1 MRPGHVAPALRV
13 IRNSSLL
20 MAGEIYGVS
29 VNLVTVAI
37 LSRYLP
43 LEVFGDYGFILAVSM
58 TFMVLT
64 DMGAGPIAIRE
75 IARDLH
81 RAEKVFAATVILR
94 CLLSAVTFL
103 AIVGMVR
110 MTSDS
115 PAVLEAAFIS
125 AIGVVV
131 FFLGD
136 VPQIV
141 FMAHERMQFNAIV
154 KVAAETVYLA
164 GIATV
169 AFLDFGLS
177 GVFLA
182 SLASYAARL
191 AIGLLILKRSFFS
204 PRLTWDPALLRWLF
218 LEALPIGANRLLRKV
233 SFRIDTIL
241 LQVLRTRE
249 EVGIFHGIYRLVLVV
264 LFVPRM
270 ITDALFPLFARYSE
284 GSSVAMA
291 VSFEKSMKFLLIL
304 VLPLMLVVFVGADE
318 IVALL
323 LGKNFA
329 SSCRLL
335 QLFSLVWG
343 VSFFSVLC
351 NKVLNASNHQRLAT
365 IATACCVAVN
375 LALDLALI
383 PSFGYTGAAVATL
396 CAETVL
402 LVVGFRFVS
411 TRICRVT
418 VVSVLWKPAFAG
430 ASAALVAAVFSSSA
444 PWMRASVALATYSS
458 LLLALGVFDRSELD
472 VLRALGL
479 QLRRRF
485 HPARRRAALGS
496 TVGAYRSLRKDHSKP

>member
-1 MRPGHVAPALRV
+1 MRPGHIEPALRV
-13 IRNSSLL
+13 IRNSGLL
-20 MAGEIYGVS
+20 MAGEIYGIS

-43 LEVFGDYGFILAVSM
+43 LQVFGDYGFILAVSM

-75 IARDLH
+75 IARDLQS
-81 RAEKVFAATVILR
+81 AEKVFAATVILR
-94 CLLSAVTFL
+94 CLLSALTFL

-115 PAVLEAAFIS
+115 PAVLEATYIS
-125 AIGVVV
+125 AIAVVV

-136 VPQIV
+136 VPPIV
-141 FMAHERMQFNAIV
+141 FMAYERMQFNAIV

-164 GIATV
+164 GIAAV
-169 AFLDFGLS
+169 ALLDFGLN

-233 SFRIDTIL
+233 SFRVDTIL
-241 LQVLRTRE
+241 LQILRTRE
-249 EVGIFHGIYRLVLVV
+249 EVGIFHGIYRLVLMV

-284 GSSVAMA
+284 GSSAAMA
-291 VSFEKSMKFLLIL
+291 LSLEKSMKFLLIL
-304 VLPLMLVVFVGADE
+304 VLPLMLVVFVCAEG
-318 IVALL
+318 IVVLV

-329 SSCRLL
+329 SSGGLL
-335 QLFSLVWG
+335 QLFCLVWG
-343 VSFFSVLC
+343 MSFFSVLC
-351 NKVLNASNHQRLAT
+351 NKALNAANHQRLAT
-365 IATACCVAVN
+365 IATAYCVAVN
-375 LALDLALI
+375 IVLDLALI
-383 PSFGYTGAAVATL
+383 PPFGYTGAAVATL
-396 CAETVL
+396 CAEAVL
-402 LVVGFRFVS
+402 LVAGLYFLS
-411 TRICRVT
+411 TRICRVA

-430 ASAALVAAVFSSSA
+430 ASGALVAFVLSSSA
-444 PWMRASVALATYSS
+444 PWMRASMAVATYGS
-458 LLLALGVFDRSELD
+458 LLLALGALDRSEID
-472 VLRALGL
+472 VLRAAG
-479 QLRRRF
+479 RRL
-485 HPARRRAALGS
+485 HRRVTHLAA
-496 TVGAYRSLRKDHSKP
+496 APR

>member
-1 MRPGHVAPALRV
+1 MRPGHVEPALRV
-13 IRNSSLL
+13 VRNSGLL

-94 CLLSAVTFL
+94 CLLSTVTFI
-103 AIVGMVR
+103 AIVGMVW

-115 PAVLEAAFIS
+115 PAVLEATFIS

-136 VPQIV
+136 VPPIV

-154 KVAAETVYLA
+154 KVVAETVYLA
-164 GIATV
+164 GIAAV
-169 AFLDFGLS
+169 AFLDFGLN

-304 VLPLMLVVFVGADE
+304 VLPLMLVVFVGADD

-329 SSCRLL
+329 SSGGLL
-335 QLFSLVWG
+335 QLFCLVWG

-351 NKVLNASNHQRLAT
+351 NKVLNAANHQRLAT

-383 PSFGYTGAAVATL
+383 PTFGYMGAAVATL

-430 ASAALVAAVFSSSA
+430 ASAALVAAVLSSSA
-444 PWMRASVALATYSS
+444 PWMRASVALVTYSS
-458 LLLALGVFDRSELD
+458 LLLALGAFDRSEID
-472 VLRALGL
+472 VLRALGR

-496 TVGAYRSLRKDHSKP
+496 TVGANRSLRKDHSRP